1 MPLLLATSLIEVNPG
16 LIVWTLVTFICV
28 LFILRR
34 IAWDPILKLVD
45 DREKAIVDAIESAK
59 RERSEAERLLAE
71 QKNAIS
77 DARREAAEMM
87 RKNKDDVDKFRDE
100 LMAKSKKEADELVT
114 VARRQ
119 INDEKTKA
127 ISEVRTLAVDLA
139 LEAAA
144 KLIGSSLDDAKQKQL
159 VKEYIEK
166 MPTSAPKN

>member
-1 MPLLLATSLIEVNPG
+1 MSMLLAAGIIEVNPG
-16 LIVWTLVTFICV
+16 LIIWTLVTFVLV

-34 IAWDPILKLVD
+34 LAWDPMLKLIE
-45 DREKAIVDAIESAK
+45 DRERAIVDAIESAK
-59 RERSEAERLLAE
+59 KERSEAERLLAE

-87 RKNKDDVDKFRDE
+87 RKNKDEVDKFRDE

-139 LEAAA
+139 LDAAA

-166 MPTSAPKN
+166 MPTAAPKN